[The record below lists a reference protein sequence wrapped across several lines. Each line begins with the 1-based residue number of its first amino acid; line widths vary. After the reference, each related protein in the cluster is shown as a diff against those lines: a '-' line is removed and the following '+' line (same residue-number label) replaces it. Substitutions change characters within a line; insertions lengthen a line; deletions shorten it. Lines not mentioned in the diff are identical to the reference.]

1 MKSNKNLILIVLF
14 SLIASLQ
21 IGLSMYRDEKVLETI
36 KREKAKKQIFDDND
50 FRQAEVELT
59 SLVQPI
65 VSYKISTK
73 NDSEEEPVA
82 TIDIADNEDQELKL
96 KGSICYKQL
105 KEAIISNEPYPETYV
120 ELSHNVD
127 IQSPRCIV
135 VTIEYNMVNYINIKF
150 RRRCIGTSNFSGEG
164 KKSSVSISDEIIHRY

>member
-1 MKSNKNLILIVLF
+1 MKSNKNLILIMLF
-14 SLIASLQ
+14 TLIACLQ
-21 IGLSMYRDEKVLETI
+21 IGLSMYRDEKALETI
-36 KREKAKKQIFDDND
+36 KREEAKKQIFDDDD

-65 VSYKISTK
+65 MSNNNSTT

-82 TIDIADNEDQELKL
+82 TIDIADNDDQELEIR
-96 KGSICYKQL
+96 GNTCYKHL
-105 KEAIISNEPYPETYV
+105 KEAIISNESKPETYF

-135 VTIEYNMVNYINIKF
+135 VTIEYNIVNYDNKKF
-150 RRRCIGTSNFSGEG
+150 RRRCIGTSKYSGEG
-164 KKSSVSISDEIIHRY
+164 KESVSISDVVIQRY